1 MDFRE
6 LTYVTMVAEC
16 KSVTAAAKKLYISQP
31 SLSQILSKVEQD
43 VGVKLFDRNAS
54 PITLTYAGEKYVET
68 ARKILSLNKNLRRE
82 LMDICQ
88 GVKGKIRLGIP
99 KERAGYML
107 PSVLK
112 RFREQYPLVEVI
124 IFEAHTGEL
133 IELMEKGKLDLFIS
147 PRKAE
152 DLPLGM
158 RAELIYQERLF
169 LLAAP
174 GAITREYCLSGN
186 EEIVDLTKLRNMPI
200 ILLKKGHEIRKR
212 VDAVL
217 KEHKIVPSHVMEIS
231 SCISAVQLADGGVGY
246 TFVPQRAVDVLGGTD
261 KFCCYRFSRKEES
274 WDVQVVCREDAYLDR
289 SERHLIELMK
299 ETFAAAGGI
308 GTDA

>member
-68 ARKILSLNKNLRRE
+68 ARRILSLNKNLRRE

-88 GVKGKIRLGIP
+88 GARGKIRLGIP
-99 KERAGYML
+99 TERAGYML
-107 PSVLK
+107 PAVLK
-112 RFREQYPLVEVI
+112 HFREQYPLVEVV
-124 IFEAHTGEL
+124 IFEAHTDEL
-133 IELMEKGKLDLFIS
+133 IELMEKEKLDLFIS
-147 PRKAE
+147 PRRAE
-152 DLPLGM
+152 DLPAGM
-158 RAELIYQERLF
+158 KAELIYQERLF

-174 GAITREYCLSGN
+174 GAIAGEHCKNRKERT
-186 EEIVDLTKLRNMPI
+186 VDLAKLKDMPV

-212 VDAVL
+212 ADAIL
-217 KEHKIVPSHVMEIS
+217 KKHKIVPARVMEIS
-231 SCISAVQLADGGVGY
+231 SCISAVQLADGGLGY
-246 TFVPQRAVDVLGGTD
+246 TFVPQRAVDVLGGEER
-261 KFCCYRFSRKEES
+261 FCCYHFSDKEES
-274 WDVQVVCREDAYLDR
+274 WGVHVVCREDAYLDR
-289 SERHLIELMK
+289 PERYLIDLMK
-299 ETFAAAGGI
+299 ETFRQV
-308 GTDA
+308 

>member
-68 ARKILSLNKNLRRE
+68 ARKILSLNKNLRR
-82 LMDICQ
+82 
-88 GVKGKIRLGIP
+88 
-99 KERAGYML
+99 
-107 PSVLK
+107 
-112 RFREQYPLVEVI
+112 
-124 IFEAHTGEL
+124 
-133 IELMEKGKLDLFIS
+133 ELMEKGKLDLFIS

>member
-88 GVKGKIRLGIP
+88 GVKGKIRLGAP
-99 KERAGYML
+99 TERVGYML

-124 IFEAHTGEL
+124 IFEAHTDEL

-147 PRKAE
+147 ARRTE
-152 DLPLGM
+152 ELPLGM
-158 RAELIYQERLF
+158 KTELIYREPLF

-174 GAITREYCLSGN
+174 GAITRELYLEGD
-186 EEIVDLTKLRNMPI
+186 EGTVDLTKLRKMPV
-200 ILLKKGHEIRKR
+200 ILLKKGQEIRKR
-212 VDAVL
+212 ADAIL
-217 KEHKIVPSHVMEIS
+217 KKHKIVPAQVIEIS

-246 TFVPQRAVDVLGGTD
+246 TFVPQRAVDVLGGRD
-261 KFCCYRFSRKEES
+261 KFCCYRFSRKEER
-274 WDVQVVCREDAYLDR
+274 WEVHVAWREDAYLDR
-289 SERHLIELMK
+289 SERCLIDLMK
-299 ETFAAAGGI
+299 EVFR
-308 GTDA
+308 DK